1 MSELV
6 PNDDTSPDLRDM
18 FRAVDRMASEQ
29 ERSAALTKMLF
40 PTEEEQITEILT
52 LVRRI
57 VSSGWDNEWASDEEG
72 NQVEEW
78 RDDAVNFNL
87 LAAVLK
93 AGNILEDAVDVM
105 VHSKAANL
113 VFAEIGQQAGDA
125 GVNIHSWQTAPERTR
140 EDVLNVIDS
149 VSEKMK
155 AGSDGR

>member
-6 PNDDTSPDLRDM
+6 PNDDTSQDLRDM

-40 PTEEEQITEILT
+40 PTEVEEQITEILT

-93 AGNILEDAVDVM
+93 AGYILED
-105 VHSKAANL
+105 
-113 VFAEIGQQAGDA
+113 
-125 GVNIHSWQTAPERTR
+125 
-140 EDVLNVIDS
+140 
-149 VSEKMK
+149 
-155 AGSDGR
+155 